1 MAINQPDH
9 AAINQAARQQWQGVA
24 VCCGAWSISDER
36 RACVPLRGASLGPK
50 VGKIGMAGK
59 VDKHQDERIRGPVS
73 LTRSARLEAA
83 PHNPKVTGSNPVPA
97 TNVFQYRRHLEGPG
111 SQIEATGAFGF
122 RVSGGASPPAPV
134 APAAPPASAP
144 RAPGRRSR
152 QRRALEDA
160 LGQWGAPNQTSSSLA
175 PPRSLRLT
183 PIRNAE
189 VKASKSPSNTL
200 SGLPLSMPVRTSF
213 TKR

>member
-1 MAINQPDH
+1 
-9 AAINQAARQQWQGVA
+9 
-24 VCCGAWSISDER
+24 
-36 RACVPLRGASLGPK
+36 
-50 VGKIGMAGK
+50 
-59 VDKHQDERIRGPVS
+59 
-73 LTRSARLEAA
+73 
-83 PHNPKVTGSNPVPA
+83 
-97 TNVFQYRRHLEGPG
+97 
-111 SQIEATGAFGF
+111 
-122 RVSGGASPPAPV
+122 
-134 APAAPPASAP
+134 
-144 RAPGRRSR
+144 
-152 QRRALEDA
+152 LEDA